1 MGSIYYRFK
10 SQNQFKP
17 LHIEGMI
24 ITVSNLR
31 KRLLGL
37 IKLRRGDGLLIFNCQ
52 TNEEYMNGDTMI
64 SRNTRVLLQR
74 VPPAWPIPTLFAEQ
88 KERISVIEKPT
99 SCLSKSI
106 VDEIIDLT
114 WGDFGDDPF
123 STVISDEQNPQLIE
137 SKSDAYSIAEIGRD
151 NKGVRDGAISDSHLT
166 VGREGRKRKVPP
178 IGYICHRCETP
189 GHYIQHCPTSS
200 DQSYANKRIRRSS
213 GAGAVLEPDHATFSR
228 EMEKVPTMAS
238 TQSITDVPLGLRCPL
253 CREVMKEAS
262 IALKCCMK
270 SFCDKCIRD
279 HIIKTKRCECGAS
292 NVLVEN
298 LKPNRT
304 IRDIIDELLSW
315 SSCTSSTNSS
325 TITSLSS

>member
-17 LHIEGMI
+17 LHIEGML

-74 VPPAWPIPTLFAEQ
+74 
-88 KERISVIEKPT
+88 
-99 SCLSKSI
+99 
-106 VDEIIDLT
+106 IIDLT

-123 STVISDEQNPQLIE
+123 SPVISDEQNPQLIE
-137 SKSDAYSIAEIGRD
+137 SKYDAYSIAEIGRD
-151 NKGVRDGAISDSHLT
+151 NKGVRNGAISDSHLT

-178 IGYICHRCETP
+178 IGYICHSAKRQP
-189 GHYIQHCPTSS
+189 SSLFAPLPSYRFKGGHYIQHCPTSS

-213 GAGAVLEPDHATFSR
+213 GAVAVLEPDHATFSR

-270 SFCDKCIRD
+270 SFCDKCIRA

-292 NVLVEN
+292 NESQ
-298 LKPNRT
+298 T
-304 IRDIIDELLSW
+304 
-315 SSCTSSTNSS
+315 
-325 TITSLSS
+325 